1 MAGVCEGEGRVGG
14 EDLDPGEE
22 LALLLRALKASRQG
36 VA

>member
-14 EDLDPGEE
+14 EDPDPSKE
-22 LALLLRALKASRQG
+22 LALLLRTLKPSRQG